1 MVGIA
6 GSDFCLIAADTRLA
20 ATEQYF
26 IRSRNTSRV
35 FEVRWIIIHIDDN
48 GLIFKSSIYYLL
60 KNRLKMVY
68 FYPAVAAGLI
78 LVLFEILSLKQ
89 NLSLGIICSCSRQI
103 DEAKSR

>member
-1 MVGIA
+1 LIIALGAERKFEPYADDGGTVVGIA

-48 GLIFKSSIYYLL
+48 GLIFNILFTL
-60 KNRLKMVY
+60 K
-68 FYPAVAAGLI
+68 
-78 LVLFEILSLKQ
+78 
-89 NLSLGIICSCSRQI
+89 
-103 DEAKSR
+103 